1 MIGEIIIKDDGSCSS
16 TRIILQGILVFK
28 YYQNPWNRKLVITKY
43 EYRNMIQLNAL
54 CVYCGS
60 SAGNDPKIIS
70 NAQELGKTL
79 AQRNITVVYGAA
91 KIGVMGAV
99 AQAALDAHGKVIG
112 VIPEFLKIKEVV
124 HTGLTEL
131 IVNDTMHERKM
142 KLQELSDGFITLP
155 GGFGTMEELFEVLT
169 WSQLALHQKPVG
181 MLNVNGFYDDLLAAL
196 KNMVDKGFLKQEN
209 LDILLVDTSVDGL
222 LAQMEA
228 FTPQAMPK
236 WLQASLAAKK

>member
-1 MIGEIIIKDDGSCSS
+1 M
-16 TRIILQGILVFK
+16 
-28 YYQNPWNRKLVITKY
+28 KL
-43 EYRNMIQLNAL
+43 NSL

-60 SAGNDPKIIS
+60 SAGNDPEIIHQ
-70 NAQELGKTL
+70 AQILGKTL
-79 AQRNITVVYGAA
+79 AQRDITLVYGAA

-99 AQAALDAHGKVIG
+99 AQASLDTNGKVIG
-112 VIPEFLKIKEVV
+112 VIPEFLMIKEVV

-131 IVNDTMHERKM
+131 IINKNMHERKM

-181 MLNVNGFYDDLLAAL
+181 LLNVNGFYDDLLSAL

-209 LDILLVDTSVDGL
+209 LDILLVDSSVDGL
-222 LAQMEA
+222 LEKMEN
-228 FTPQAMPK
+228 FKPMAMPK
-236 WLQASLAAKK
+236 WLQASLESKK

>member
-1 MIGEIIIKDDGSCSS
+1 MKINSI
-16 TRIILQGILVFK
+16 
-28 YYQNPWNRKLVITKY
+28 
-43 EYRNMIQLNAL
+43 

-60 SAGNDPKIIS
+60 SPGNDPEIIDQAQQLGNLLADRKI
-70 NAQELGKTL
+70 TL
-79 AQRNITVVYGAA
+79 VYGAA

-99 AQAALDAHGKVIG
+99 AQGSLKKGGKVIG

-131 IVNDTMHERKM
+131 IVNETMHERKM

-181 MLNVNGFYDDLLAAL
+181 MLNVNGFYDDLLSAL
-196 KNMVDKGFLKQEN
+196 EKMVEKGFLKQEN
-209 LDILLVDTSVDGL
+209 LDILLVDTSIEGL
-222 LAQMEA
+222 LDQMQN
-228 FTPQAMPK
+228 FKPMAMPK
-236 WLQASLAAKK
+236 WLKATLAKN

>member
-1 MIGEIIIKDDGSCSS
+1 MKINSI
-16 TRIILQGILVFK
+16 
-28 YYQNPWNRKLVITKY
+28 
-43 EYRNMIQLNAL
+43 

-60 SAGNDPKIIS
+60 SPGNDLEIIDQ
-70 NAQELGKTL
+70 AQQLGNLLADREITL
-79 AQRNITVVYGAA
+79 VYGAA

-99 AQAALDAHGKVIG
+99 AQGSLEKGGKVIG

-131 IVNDTMHERKM
+131 IVNETMHERKM

-181 MLNVNGFYDDLLAAL
+181 MLNVNGFYDDLLSAL
-196 KNMVDKGFLKQEN
+196 NKMVEKGFLKQEN
-209 LDILLVDTSVDGL
+209 LDILLVDTSIEGL
-222 LAQMEA
+222 LDQMQN
-228 FTPQAMPK
+228 FKPMAMPK
-236 WLQASLAAKK
+236 WLKATLAKN

>member
-1 MIGEIIIKDDGSCSS
+1 MKINSI
-16 TRIILQGILVFK
+16 
-28 YYQNPWNRKLVITKY
+28 
-43 EYRNMIQLNAL
+43 

-60 SAGNDPKIIS
+60 SPGNDPEIIDQ
-70 NAQELGKTL
+70 AQQLGNLLADREITL
-79 AQRNITVVYGAA
+79 VYGAA

-99 AQAALDAHGKVIG
+99 AQGSLEKGGKVIG

-131 IVNDTMHERKM
+131 IVNETMHERKM

-181 MLNVNGFYDDLLAAL
+181 MLNVNGFYDDLLSAL
-196 KNMVDKGFLKQEN
+196 EKMVEKGFLKQEN
-209 LDILLVDTSVDGL
+209 LDILLVDTSIEGL
-222 LAQMEA
+222 LDQMQN
-228 FTPQAMPK
+228 FKPMAMPK
-236 WLQASLAAKK
+236 WLKATLAKN

>member
-1 MIGEIIIKDDGSCSS
+1 M
-16 TRIILQGILVFK
+16 
-28 YYQNPWNRKLVITKY
+28 KLNSI
-43 EYRNMIQLNAL
+43 

-60 SAGNDPKIIS
+60 STGNDPEII
-70 NAQELGKTL
+70 NKAQELGKTL
-79 AQRNITVVYGAA
+79 AERNITVVYGAA

-99 AQAALDAHGKVIG
+99 AQASLDHNGNVIG

-124 HTGLTEL
+124 HLGLTEL
-131 IVNDTMHERKM
+131 IVNETMHERKM

-181 MLNVNGFYDDLLAAL
+181 LLNVNGFYDDLLSAL

-209 LDILLVDTSVDGL
+209 LEILLVDASVDGL
-222 LAQMEA
+222 LEKMQA

-236 WLQASLAAKK
+236 WLKASLERKK

>member
-1 MIGEIIIKDDGSCSS
+1 MKINSI
-16 TRIILQGILVFK
+16 
-28 YYQNPWNRKLVITKY
+28 
-43 EYRNMIQLNAL
+43 

-60 SAGNDPKIIS
+60 SPGNDPEIIDQ
-70 NAQELGKTL
+70 AQQLGNLLAGREITL
-79 AQRNITVVYGAA
+79 VYGAA

-99 AQAALDAHGKVIG
+99 AQGSLEKGGKVIG

-131 IVNDTMHERKM
+131 IVNETMHERKM

-181 MLNVNGFYDDLLAAL
+181 MLNVNGFYDDLLSAL
-196 KNMVDKGFLKQEN
+196 EKMVEKGFLKQEN
-209 LDILLVDTSVDGL
+209 LDILLVDTSIEGL
-222 LAQMEA
+222 LDQMQN
-228 FTPQAMPK
+228 FKPMAMPK
-236 WLQASLAAKK
+236 WLKATLAKN

>member
-1 MIGEIIIKDDGSCSS
+1 MKINSI
-16 TRIILQGILVFK
+16 
-28 YYQNPWNRKLVITKY
+28 
-43 EYRNMIQLNAL
+43 

-60 SAGNDPKIIS
+60 SPGNDPEIIDQ
-70 NAQELGKTL
+70 AQQLGNLLAGREITL
-79 AQRNITVVYGAA
+79 VYGAA

-99 AQAALDAHGKVIG
+99 AQGSLKKGGKVIG

-131 IVNDTMHERKM
+131 IVNETMHERKM

-181 MLNVNGFYDDLLAAL
+181 MLNVNGFYDDLLSAL
-196 KNMVDKGFLKQEN
+196 EKMVEKGFLKQEN
-209 LDILLVDTSVDGL
+209 LDILLVDTSIEGL
-222 LAQMEA
+222 LDQMQN
-228 FTPQAMPK
+228 FKPMAMPK
-236 WLQASLAAKK
+236 WLKATLAKN